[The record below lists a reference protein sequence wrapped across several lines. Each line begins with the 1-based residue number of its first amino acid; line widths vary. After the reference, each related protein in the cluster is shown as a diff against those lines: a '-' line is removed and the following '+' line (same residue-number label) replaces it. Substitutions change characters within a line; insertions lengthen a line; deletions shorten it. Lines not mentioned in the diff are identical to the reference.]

1 MSIKTHIEDGH
12 GRGTKAQV
20 IDCGLLVSHTNSP
33 PMLPQCCEIF
43 SQYFTD
49 DGTATGSNDLG
60 VNGAAAAIDYWIPAS
75 QTRDR
80 YISKITFLVGYG
92 ASAKLWDFADA
103 GAALTNGVKLWYRNT
118 YSNFVVID
126 SPKSNSDFLR
136 LGLTDGS
143 VPTGWELRHLGATND
158 YGYMM
163 SIDFSKIMYPYGIKL
178 DAGTAQRF
186 YITIQDDCTDADDF
200 NCKAFGFER
209 FEQ

>member
-1 MSIKTHIEDGH
+1 MSIKSQIEDGD
-12 GRGTKAQV
+12 GRGTKAKV

-43 SQYFTD
+43 TQYFTD
-49 DGTATGSNDLG
+49 DGTVTGSNDLG
-60 VNGAAAAIDYWIPAS
+60 VNGSATAVDYWIPAS

-80 YISKITFLVGYG
+80 YISKIAFLIGYG
-92 ASAKLWDFADA
+92 SAAYLWEFADA
-103 GAALTNGVKLWYRNT
+103 NVALTNGVKIWYRNT
-118 YSNFVVID
+118 YSNFVTID
-126 SPKSNSDFLR
+126 TPKSNSDFLR

-143 VPTGWELRHLGATND
+143 VPTAWELRNLGATND
-158 YGYMM
+158 YGIMVSM
-163 SIDFSKIMYPYGIKL
+163 DFTKIMYPYGIKL
-178 DAGTAQRF
+178 DAGTAQKF